1 MALKVP
7 ANKSDKLSIQE
18 RERTDYSKL
27 SSDLHV
33 LWQVCASM
41 CACMHSH
48 TFIQI
53 NEYNCFERAEYLAQ
67 QLRLLA
73 ANSLELEAT

>member
-1 MALKVP
+1 MALKVKVP

-18 RERTDYSKL
+18 RERTNYPKL

-33 LWQVCASM
+33 LRHVCASM
-41 CACMHSH
+41 CACMHSY

-53 NEYNCFERAEYLAQ
+53 NEYNCFERAGYLA
-67 QLRLLA
+67 
-73 ANSLELEAT
+73 